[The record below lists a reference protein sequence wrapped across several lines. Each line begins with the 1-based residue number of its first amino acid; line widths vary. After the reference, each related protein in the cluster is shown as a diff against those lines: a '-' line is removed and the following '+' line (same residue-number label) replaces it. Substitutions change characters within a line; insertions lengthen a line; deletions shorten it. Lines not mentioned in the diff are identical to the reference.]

1 MSISTP
7 SGDQHRPSVVSTGKK
22 PPAGGKPTSGGAAG
36 KSATSGSA
44 ATAEKPRDGKGTP
57 AGKQATG
64 GKSAVGGRP
73 GAKPGRPGAAGGGK
87 GRKPIT
93 PVKVAQSRSWGPIAL
108 FVAVGVLTAGIL
120 GYGAWAVYKNGR
132 GWEDRASDIAGLVN
146 YRETNKAAIDPIPGK
161 ESHAWGPLDYT
172 VVRPPVGS
180 THNYNWQNCMG
191 DVYDA
196 PIASEH
202 AVHSMEHGAVWLTYQ
217 EGLPADQVETLASKI
232 QGNEYTLMS
241 PFEGLEST
249 VSLQAW
255 GYQLAVD
262 DVNDPRIDEFIR
274 ALRQNATVEPGAT
287 CSGGITATGTTPRD
301 IGAQE
306 QQMDGGAGS

>member
-1 MSISTP
+1 MSISTQG
-7 SGDQHRPSVVSTGKK
+7 GDNRNPSVVSTGK
-22 PPAGGKPTSGGAAG
+22 PAAGGKPNSKTSGKAG
-36 KSATSGSA
+36 SK
-44 ATAEKPRDGKGTP
+44 
-57 AGKQATG
+57 AG
-64 GKSAVGGRP
+64 GGRP
-73 GAKPGRPGAAGGGK
+73 TGANRPGGGK
-87 GRKPIT
+87 PGTAGKGGRKPVK
-93 PVKVAQSRSWGPIAL
+93 PVKVTQERNWGPIAL
-108 FVAVGVLTAGIL
+108 MVGVGVLATAII
-120 GYGAWAVYKNGR
+120 GYGAYAVSQEAR
-132 GWEDRASDIAGLVN
+132 SWQDRASDITDLVN
-146 YRETNKAAIDPIPGK
+146 YRDSNPAALDPMAGK
-161 ESHAWGPLDYT
+161 QSHEWGPLEYEIQ
-172 VVRPPVGS
+172 PPVGS
-180 THNYNWQNCMG
+180 SHNPNWQNCMG